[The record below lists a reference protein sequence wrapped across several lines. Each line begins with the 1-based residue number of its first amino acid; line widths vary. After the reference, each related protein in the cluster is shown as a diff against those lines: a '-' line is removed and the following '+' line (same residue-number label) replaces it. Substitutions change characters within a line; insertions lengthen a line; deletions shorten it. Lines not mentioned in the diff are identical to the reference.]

1 MNTKDT
7 MQERI
12 CCFYA
17 NEVHLQIMILPYI
30 ASKLETNEKVYLIN
44 KDNMEKSIKNT
55 IRKINLKETKKEE
68 ILKLNWG
75 DKISLKD
82 INYEENINI
91 IINGSE
97 DFNDKVTKELKDYSK
112 MNIINSY
119 NLEKISDIE
128 KIKSQ
133 YKKTINSIGIKEFA

>member
-7 MQERI
+7 MQEKI

-44 KDNMEKSIKNT
+44 QDNMEKSIKDT

-75 DKISLKD
+75 NKISFKD

-119 NLEKISDIE
+119 NLDKINDIE